1 MECLFLPAKLRDS
14 RVGAR
19 KKGEKENGGCL
30 ADCRIVLCGEY
41 SSTCRRVLEYLPQST
56 LADSARR
63 VAASGKAVGG
73 QVAVG
78 HKKSPWRENR
88 RGENPFIQTLSHCC
102 GII

>member
-1 MECLFLPAKLRDS
+1 MPCGLPDCTLR
-14 RVGAR
+14 
-19 KKGEKENGGCL
+19 
-30 ADCRIVLCGEY
+30 RI
-41 SSTCRRVLEYLPQST
+41 LEYLPQST

-63 VAASGKAVGG
+63 GAASGKAVGG